1 LFTNKTPKEEFLK
14 ETHPFSTQPPTKQK
28 IPPPVDGGEE
38 FLDRTEAKRR
48 TTAAGSPMG
57 ERSESINKI
66 FEIKG
71 IDRRGE
77 GLLRQN

>member
-48 TTAAGSPMG
+48 TTAAGSLKG
-57 ERSESINKI
+57 EHSESINRI
-66 FEIKG
+66 RET
-71 IDRRGE
+71 RV
-77 GLLRQN
+77 NWVAV

>member
-1 LFTNKTPKEEFLK
+1 LQEGQENLDRTEAEKDVG
-14 ETHPFSTQPPTKQK
+14 SR
-28 IPPPVDGGEE
+28 GG
-38 FLDRTEAKRR
+38 FFDRTEAKRR

-77 GLLRQN
+77 GYWGLKLSSSAT